1 MKTTKIYIEVPVPER
16 LPEETGFYFSCW
28 DGGLRRVRYFD
39 QKARSFIDPSSLYPT
54 PDYWLEPV
62 EVPNHEE
69 IEAGKGFMKN
79 EMFALGYNRAV
90 NWILDK
96 LKINQK

>member
-16 LPEETGFYFSCW
+16 LPEETGFYFACW

-62 EVPNHEE
+62 EVPTDEE
-69 IEAGKGFMKN
+69 ILN
-79 EMFALGYNRAV
+79 ETDIKQDKHQTPFLRGIE
-90 NWILDK
+90 WILQK